1 MPRGDFDVIT
11 GPPAP
16 SRPIP
21 PASLPPASNPAPS
34 ATPERTSDQSRSDS
48 GQLKLRDNRHLGP
61 SEGRDRR
68 LYI

>member
-21 PASLPPASNPAPS
+21 PASLPAAPEASRPS
-34 ATPERTSDQSRSDS
+34 APERPSRT
-48 GQLKLRDNRHLGP
+48 RDEPPVQQHMTAQ
-61 SEGRDRR
+61 
-68 LYI
+68 I

>member
-21 PASLPPASNPAPS
+21 PASLPPAPESLAAQRSRAAFANP
-34 ATPERTSDQSRSDS
+34 
-48 GQLKLRDNRHLGP
+48 
-61 SEGRDRR
+61 
-68 LYI
+68 